1 MAESV
6 DAERLEIS
14 EPFARFS
21 PTCWL
26 TDTTSIISLEIS
38 EPFARFSPY
47 PLWKVYRKSV
57 HRLEISEPFARFS
70 PKLSQPVVFD

>member
-21 PTCWL
+21 PVFSKL
-26 TDTTSIISLEIS
+26 RVMIQLRSIPVS
-38 EPFARFSPY
+38 
-47 PLWKVYRKSV
+47 KSV
-57 HRLEISEPFARFS
+57 S
-70 PKLSQPVVFD
+70 LSLVSRQTDIQFLGVATTASRNQ